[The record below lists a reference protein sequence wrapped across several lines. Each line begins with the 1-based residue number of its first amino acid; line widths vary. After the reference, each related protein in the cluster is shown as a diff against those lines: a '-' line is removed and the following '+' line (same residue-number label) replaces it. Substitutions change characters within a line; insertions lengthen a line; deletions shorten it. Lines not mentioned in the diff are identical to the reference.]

1 LSGALPC
8 GDDDRI
14 RDSRAPGLRA
24 AERLNRYNGEA
35 LNAHKYW
42 ILFAL
47 LLLLPALAIGQGAPG
62 TQTVLV
68 LPFDNSTH
76 QPGLE
81 WISEAFPEILG
92 QRLNTQSLYLISR
105 DDRQYAFDRMGIP
118 VNLHASRATLYRIA
132 AQLDA
137 DYIILGEYSYDG
149 QTFTARAQVLDMKA
163 LRLSP
168 DQVESGPLT
177 NLIGVQT
184 ALAWDVLR
192 QMRPKFSEPRE
203 PFVRRAPAIRL
214 NAFENFI
221 RGVVAGGRPDK
232 IRYFKAAIAINP
244 QYAQAILLLAK
255 TYFVGHEYDQAAL
268 WFAKLPADDPAF
280 SEANFL
286 LGLSEYHLGHFEKAS
301 AAFKTTAE
309 RVPLT
314 EVLNNIGVAENRRGR
329 HDAADYFQK
338 AVQADP
344 SDADYHF
351 NLAIGLYR
359 KGDVTG
365 AQRQLR
371 ETLSRRPNDTEAR
384 QFQESLAS
392 ITSTTSVT
400 SAVRPPTVL
409 VPFTRIKNNYDE
421 SSYRQLAVELQNAIE
436 ESVGKAKPSQRAA
449 LHIERA
455 REFLTNGAAGEAES
469 QFREALTLEPR
480 NAGALSGVA
489 HALLLENKI
498 PQARREAVAAL
509 RLQPN
514 VEAYLVL
521 VRADLH
527 DKDSAGAEQNLQRAL
542 NLDPNSEDAKSAQQE
557 IQSRRGENA
566 TAQ

>member
-1 LSGALPC
+1 
-8 GDDDRI
+8 
-14 RDSRAPGLRA
+14 
-24 AERLNRYNGEA
+24 
-35 LNAHKYW
+35 LNAYKYC

-47 LLLLPALAIGQGAPG
+47 FLLLSALAIGQGAPG
-62 TQTVLV
+62 TQTVLI

-105 DDRQYAFDRMGIP
+105 EDRQYAFDRMGIP

-137 DYIILGEYSYDG
+137 DYIILGGYSYDG
-149 QTFTARAQVLDMKA
+149 QNFTARAQVLDMKA

-168 DQVESGPLT
+168 DQVENGPLT
-177 NLIGVQT
+177 DLISIQT

-192 QMRPKFSEPRE
+192 QMRPKFSEPRL
-203 PFVRRAPAIRL
+203 PFVQRAPAIRL
-214 NAFENFI
+214 TAFENFI
-221 RGVVAGGRPDK
+221 RGVIASSSTDK
-232 IRYFKAAIAINP
+232 IRFFKSAIAINP
-244 QYAQAILLLAK
+244 QYAQATLLLAK
-255 TYFVGHEYDQAAL
+255 TYFTAHEYDQAAL
-268 WFAKLPADDPAF
+268 WFAKIPADDPAF

-301 AAFKTTAE
+301 TAFKITAE

-314 EVLNNIGVAENRRGR
+314 EVLNNIGVTENRRSR

-351 NLAIGLYR
+351 NFAVALYR
-359 KGDVTG
+359 KGDLIG

-384 QFQESLAS
+384 QFQESLAAS
-392 ITSTTSVT
+392 ITNTPSVT
-400 SAVRPPTVL
+400 SAVRPTVFIPL
-409 VPFTRIKNNYDE
+409 TRIKSNYDE

-436 ESVGKAKPSQRAA
+436 ESVGKAKPTQRAA

-455 REFLTNGAAGEAES
+455 REFLTSGATGEAEG

-480 NAGALSGVA
+480 NPEALAGLA
-489 HALLLENKI
+489 HSLLLENRI

-509 RLQPN
+509 RLQPS

-527 DKDSAGAEQNLQRAL
+527 DKDGAGAEQNLQKAL
-542 NLDPNSEDAKSAQQE
+542 ALDPTSEDAKAAQQE
-557 IQSRRGENA
+557 IQNHRSENA
-566 TAQ
+566 ASQ